1 MSKTFREVIRDIKPN
16 ESYICDI
23 RGVNT
28 IRIDCNEVG
37 TIKINSMFQCCEIAP
52 CYEFEKIKSRVP
64 FDIAIEEYYKGKEIE
79 SAYSSNKYK
88 VIDYIHCV
96 KISSNSEWE
105 ATVNMQINEIKNDWY
120 IND

>member
-16 ESYICDI
+16 ESYECDI
-23 RGVNT
+23 KGVNT

-37 TIKINSMFQCCEIAP
+37 TIKITSPFQCKIAP

-79 SAYSSNKYK
+79 SAYSGNKYK
-88 VIDYIHCV
+88 IISKTNSKKKCFSQKWLPNDSID
-96 KISSNSEWE
+96 
-105 ATVNMQINEIKNDWY
+105 INEIRDDWY
-120 IND
+120 ISD